1 MALRDTLEVVLRE
14 YDSAKLTT
22 FVGNPLAAFLCK
34 EAVLDLDERLDQ
46 PP

>member
-1 MALRDTLEVVLRE
+1 MALRDTLEAVLRE

-22 FVGNPLAAFLCK
+22 FVGNPLLHSSVKKQFSTLN
-34 EAVLDLDERLDQ
+34 ERLDQ